1 MWKFSSFFFF
11 LGFLGL
17 EDFCIFIRETEI
29 EDGGAA

>member
-1 MWKFSSFFFF
+1 MWKFSSFFL

-17 EDFCIFIRETEI
+17 EDFCIFIREAEI